1 MTDDRLDPR
10 LNAYRP
16 DLAAA
21 ELKGRVDAARFVAGT
36 CRQVKHGLAEL
47 RRAPAAGAEL
57 TSQLLGGEVVT
68 VYDETDGWAWVQ
80 NQTDGYVG
88 YTPAAALS
96 AELRQPSHVVKVLRS
111 FVYPEPDMK
120 APPLDVLGLSGSAAV
135 TGETAEFCAL
145 AGGGWV
151 YGRHLAPL
159 DEPALDYVATA
170 IEFLGA
176 PYLWGGKT
184 SLGLD
189 CSALVQVALNRAGH
203 PCPRDSDMQAESLGE
218 ARPADAPPERGDLVF
233 VSRHVAIALDDWRI
247 LHATAHD
254 MLVAI
259 EPLADLVARAER
271 LTGRGITAL
280 RRPVMV

>member
-1 MTDDRLDPR
+1 MSQLDPR
-10 LNAYRP
+10 LHPYRP

-21 ELKGRVDAARFVAGT
+21 RLEGRVDAARFVAGT
-36 CRQVKHGLAEL
+36 HRQVRHGVAEL

-68 VYDETDGWAWVQ
+68 VYDEADGWAWVQ

-111 FVYPEPDMK
+111 FVYPEPDLK
-120 APPLDVLGLSGSAAV
+120 APPRDVLGLSGTVAV

-145 AGGGWV
+145 TGGGWV
-151 YGRHLAPL
+151 YRRHLAPL
-159 DEPALDYVATA
+159 DEPAPDYVATA

-184 SLGLD
+184 SSGLD
-189 CSALVQVALNRAGH
+189 CSALVQVALNRAGLA
-203 PCPRDSDMQAESLGE
+203 CPRDSDLQAESLGE
-218 ARPADAPPERGDLVF
+218 ARPADAPPERGDF
-233 VSRHVAIALDDWRI
+233 IFFSRHVAIALDDWRI
-247 LHATAHD
+247 VHATAHD

-271 LTGRGITAL
+271 VTGRGITAV
-280 RRPVMV
+280 RRPAVA

>member
-1 MTDDRLDPR
+1 MSRLDPR
-10 LNAYRP
+10 LHPYRS

-21 ELKGRVDAARFVAGT
+21 RLEGRVKAARFVAGAH
-36 CRQVKHGLAEL
+36 RQVRHGVAAL
-47 RRAPAAGAEL
+47 RGAPAAGAEL

-68 VYDETDGWAWVQ
+68 VYDEADGWAWVR

-96 AELRQPSHVVKVLRS
+96 AEVFQPSHVVKVLRS
-111 FVYPEPDMK
+111 FVYSEADLK
-120 APPLDVLGLSGSAAV
+120 APPRDMLSLSGTVAV
-135 TGETAEFCAL
+135 TGETSEFWEL
-145 AGGGWV
+145 VGGGWV

-159 DEPALDYVATA
+159 DEPAPDYVATA

-218 ARPADAPPERGDLVF
+218 IRPADVPPERGDLVF
-233 VSRHVAIALDDWRI
+233 LSRHVAIALDDWRV

-259 EPLADLVARAER
+259 EPLTDLIARAER
-271 LTGRGITAL
+271 LTGRGITAV
-280 RRPVMV
+280 RRPMVA

>member
-1 MTDDRLDPR
+1 MGQLDSRLHP
-10 LNAYRP
+10 YRP
-16 DLAAA
+16 DLAASW
-21 ELKGRVDAARFVAGT
+21 LKDRVEAARFVSGT
-36 CRQVKHGLAEL
+36 ERQVRQGVAEL

-57 TSQLLGGEVVT
+57 TSQLLGGEMVT
-68 VYDETDGWAWVQ
+68 VYDEANGWAWVQ

-96 AELRQPSHVVKVLRS
+96 TELRQPSHVVKVLRS
-111 FVYPEPDMK
+111 FVYPEADMK
-120 APPLDVLGLSGSAAV
+120 APPRDMLSLSGTVAV

-145 AGGGWV
+145 ASGGWV

-159 DEPALDYVATA
+159 DEPAPDYVATA

-218 ARPADAPPERGDLVF
+218 ARPTDAPPARGDLVF
-233 VSRHVAIALDDWRI
+233 FSRHVAIALDDWRV

-271 LTGRGITAL
+271 LTGRGITVV
-280 RRPVMV
+280 RRPAVV

>member
-1 MTDDRLDPR
+1 MSRLDPR
-10 LNAYRP
+10 LHPYRP

-21 ELKGRVDAARFVAGT
+21 GLEGRVAAARFVTGSH
-36 CRQVKHGLAEL
+36 RQVRHGVAEL
-47 RRAPAAGAEL
+47 RRAPLADAEL
-57 TSQLLGGEVVT
+57 TSQLLGGEMVT
-68 VYDETDGWAWVQ
+68 VYDEANGWAWVQ

-96 AELRQPSHVVKVLRS
+96 AEPRQPTHVVKVLRS
-111 FVYPEPDMK
+111 FVYPEADMK
-120 APPLDVLGLSGSAAV
+120 APPLDVLGMSGTVAV
-135 TGETAEFCAL
+135 TGEAAGFCAL

-151 YGRHLAPL
+151 YGRHLARL
-159 DEPALDYVATA
+159 DEPAPDHVATA
-170 IEFLGA
+170 LAFLGA

-184 SLGLD
+184 SPGLD
-189 CSALVQVALNRAGH
+189 CSALVQVALHRAGLA
-203 PCPRDSDMQAESLGE
+203 CPRDSDMQAEGLGE

-233 VSRHVAIALDDWRI
+233 FEGHVAIALDGWRI

-271 LTGRGITAL
+271 ITGHGITAV
-280 RRPVMV
+280 RRPVAE